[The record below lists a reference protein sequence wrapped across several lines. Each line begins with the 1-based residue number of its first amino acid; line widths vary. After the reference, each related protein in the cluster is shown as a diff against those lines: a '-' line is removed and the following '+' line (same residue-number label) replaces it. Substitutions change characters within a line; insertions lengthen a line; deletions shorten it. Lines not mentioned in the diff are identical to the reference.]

1 MGDKMN
7 TTYKKLFDIKYNN
20 KTFTIFIDN
29 NHRRTFLE
37 KNELGEYIYPTLED
51 FKVLN
56 NIYNIHNPLIEYDLR
71 KYVFKEKV
79 RLTSGVLAITLLATA
94 LGDSLASNFKNYH
107 VEETE
112 DSVIVTSVDAVKA
125 MNPITDLKELDS
137 ILGYSSVTKERV
149 LAATT
154 SNPNLND
161 YYKEV
166 IYNLVNRVYEEY
178 PSIDLRVFYENVKTL
193 EIRELPENEF
203 HEEFNNYSVAN
214 YESSK
219 NRINFSSNANLQ
231 TIYHEFIHAMWSFY
245 WPEYGVY
252 RVTNYS
258 ALNEAMTNQ
267 VTSLL
272 SSNINTYTNEGLI
285 LDYLM
290 SFTDYTYEDYT
301 RYGIEGLIST
311 LKEKYPSIDIDYICD
326 CTNTIKD
333 TTLNLGLYISLQDC
347 DNLLDEL
354 FSLSLL
360 NVNEQNSYEPFTNF
374 VRLLKGNQ
382 ELFDQYLE
390 RYNSY
395 LTNQNYSIITKDEL
409 NTIIDEYQDFS
420 SIAYTRDNAYIVSMN
435 YNDDNTY
442 SLRTLKGLEVE
453 QLDSSEVNRTV
464 SFRSFETELQ
474 IAYLKDKNLFGT
486 QAFWNKM
493 IADYDKTI
501 NLDTKTVPIYINGEF
516 LCNEQINN
524 LKIQIGLTQDREIG
538 FMITNNENDLIYTS
552 SQTLLNVSNY
562 VNLASYMQEFSMNN
576 NKLELSYIL
585 NKAYLLEIEK
595 NNQAFKNIEIDN
607 KEITITPLYILS
619 ISDTNTRSYLNYF
632 TITKEEDGTILW
644 PVGITLDIDY
654 DGEDISLYT
663 ILSHYNLLTEEKQE
677 YSFTEEE
684 IKNLITNYID
694 ELKETKAR

>member
-1 MGDKMN
+1 
-7 TTYKKLFDIKYNN
+7 
-20 KTFTIFIDN
+20 
-29 NHRRTFLE
+29 
-37 KNELGEYIYPTLED
+37 
-51 FKVLN
+51 
-56 NIYNIHNPLIEYDLR
+56 
-71 KYVFKEKV
+71 
-79 RLTSGVLAITLLATA
+79 
-94 LGDSLASNFKNYH
+94 
-107 VEETE
+107 
-112 DSVIVTSVDAVKA
+112 
-125 MNPITDLKELDS
+125 
-137 ILGYSSVTKERV
+137 
-149 LAATT
+149 
-154 SNPNLND
+154 
-161 YYKEV
+161 
-166 IYNLVNRVYEEY
+166 
-178 PSIDLRVFYENVKTL
+178 
-193 EIRELPENEF
+193 
-203 HEEFNNYSVAN
+203 
-214 YESSK
+214 
-219 NRINFSSNANLQ
+219 
-231 TIYHEFIHAMWSFY
+231 
-245 WPEYGVY
+245 
-252 RVTNYS
+252 
-258 ALNEAMTNQ
+258 
-267 VTSLL
+267 
-272 SSNINTYTNEGLI
+272 
-285 LDYLM
+285 M